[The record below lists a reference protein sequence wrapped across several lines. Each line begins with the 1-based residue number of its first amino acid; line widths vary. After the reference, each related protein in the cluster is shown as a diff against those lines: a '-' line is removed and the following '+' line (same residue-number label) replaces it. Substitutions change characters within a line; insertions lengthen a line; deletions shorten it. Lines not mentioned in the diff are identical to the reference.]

1 MTARCAGENG
11 RRCFIQINTCECDP
25 VSRGFVCFS
34 RIKKLLG
41 RTETRTCDK
50 MCFQTIRTVGDISR
64 DDRARI
70 ATCSL
75 LTSTDLWRIIV

>member
-1 MTARCAGENG
+1 MWPVPLATMGVAGL
-11 RRCFIQINTCECDP
+11 IQINTREGDP

-34 RIKKLLG
+34 RINKLLG
-41 RTETRTCDK
+41 RNETRTCDRK
-50 MCFQTIRTVGDISR
+50 CCQTIRTVSDISR

-75 LTSTDLWRIIV
+75 LTSTDLRRIIV